1 MNHYYYECFSC
12 KSKFSKQQIEND
24 LHYLCPKCGKAE
36 KNKPLVGVL
45 KIIYNYNSV
54 SEEIKKSD
62 FLNLTPGEFWL
73 YPQLWPLE
81 YSLNNHSVS
90 IKGIT
95 EQQLNSIKTI
105 SSPLIKTNYHGND
118 LLVFDD
124 TRNPTLSFKDRAS
137 GLVALKAI
145 QLRVKEIS
153 AASTGNAGSSLAGI
167 CARLGIKSH
176 IFVPEKIPLGKRIQI
191 QSFGANLYLV
201 KGDYDQAFDL
211 CLEISQAK
219 GWYNR
224 NTAYNPLTIE
234 GKKSAAYDMFISLNG
249 SLPDFIFVPVG
260 DGVIISGIYKGL
272 WELKQLGWINEFPKL
287 IAVQASGSN
296 ALVRYIKQKKF
307 VYKTTHTIADS
318 IHAGA
323 PRNLFMAAD
332 AVTKTNGFA
341 VSVTDFE
348 IIDAQKKSAGEFGL
362 LIEPAAAASFAGYLK
377 LLKTEIVSPKSRSL
391 LMFTGNGL
399 KDQQSLATWNDEPK
413 SYSQDEWKRILK
425 VK

>member
-105 SSPLIKTNYHGND
+105 SSPLIKTKYHGND

-377 LLKTEIVSPKSRSL
+377 KLYHQ
-391 LMFTGNGL
+391 N
-399 KDQQSLATWNDEPK
+399 
-413 SYSQDEWKRILK
+413 QDHF
-425 VK
+425 

>member
-105 SSPLIKTNYHGND
+105 SSPLIKTKYHGND

-307 VYKTTHTIADS
+307 VYTHTIADS